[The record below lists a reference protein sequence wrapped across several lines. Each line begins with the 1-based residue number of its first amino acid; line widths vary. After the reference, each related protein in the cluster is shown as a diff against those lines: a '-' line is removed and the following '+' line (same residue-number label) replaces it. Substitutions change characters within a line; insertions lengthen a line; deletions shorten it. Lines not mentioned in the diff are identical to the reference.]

1 MEAWQLGFGGPEAP
15 EVTEPSRLVG
25 ESSGGEVR
33 KQQLD
38 TRVRQEPPGGP
49 VSGAGGEARGLKQAL
64 EPRGDHG
71 AAWAWAPPLPCNGL
85 PRGCWNPLVGAP
97 ACPSPGPLPS
107 GWGFP
112 AFRGPRRPR
121 AQSSLGQPS
130 TSPLSCPKK
139 RSYTTWSLGRAVR
152 GRRKSAVRAPGF
164 LPQPCQW
171 AFGGTNLVLTSAS
184 VSPCA
189 LIEPLFS
196 SPFLLW
202 VGPWEK
208 VRGPR
213 LTHKCQLL
221 SPPVPFSCQAPPASL
236 RKVRN
241 EGPRRA
247 GGRLARGVC
256 RRRET
261 CHREPRRPGSRPLH
275 GGCRCLR
282 FDWNSGHDCL
292 VPGRRPRV

>member
-1 MEAWQLGFGGPEAP
+1 MGGPEAP

-49 VSGAGGEARGLKQAL
+49 VSGGDGEARGLKQAL

-97 ACPSPGPLPS
+97 TCPSPGPLPS

-130 TSPLSCPKK
+130 TSPLSCPNK

-152 GRRKSAVRAPGF
+152 GRRKQLRTKSGVRAPAF
-164 LPQPCQW
+164 LPQPLSMGFWRDQLSAC
-171 AFGGTNLVLTSAS
+171 FCLSFPLCTERTTVL
-184 VSPCA
+184 
-189 LIEPLFS
+189 L
-196 SPFLLW
+196 PFLA
-202 VGPWEK
+202 VGGALGK
-208 VRGPR
+208 
-213 LTHKCQLL
+213 
-221 SPPVPFSCQAPPASL
+221 
-236 RKVRN
+236 
-241 EGPRRA
+241 
-247 GGRLARGVC
+247 
-256 RRRET
+256 
-261 CHREPRRPGSRPLH
+261 GSRPQAHSQMPTPHPLS
-275 GGCRCLR
+275 L
-282 FDWNSGHDCL
+282 SA
-292 VPGRRPRV
+292 PRPLLPP

>member
-1 MEAWQLGFGGPEAP
+1 MGEGRAVPTPCPGLLPHWWASVCSHGLLSPGVGTWGPAGALRWRVSPHFGGPEAP

-241 EGPRRA
+241 EG
-247 GGRLARGVC
+247 
-256 RRRET
+256 
-261 CHREPRRPGSRPLH
+261 
-275 GGCRCLR
+275 
-282 FDWNSGHDCL
+282 D
-292 VPGRRPRV
+292 